1 MAEIDF
7 IIGVDVSKDRLDG
20 FDARSGEIFQE
31 ENSREGRSALARK
44 YHGRP
49 AVFVVEASGGYE
61 RPLREELSAAGFSV
75 RLVDPRK
82 VRLFA
87 RASGR
92 WAKTDR
98 LDAQVIAAYAR
109 AIPGTSPLPD
119 QQQVHLAELVTYRRQ
134 LVDETTA
141 IANQSALL
149 RDPELRRIS
158 KRRLAS
164 LQAQIARLDRRVA
177 ETIETSDDLREKAS
191 LLRSIP
197 GVGPVLCAAL
207 LAFLPELGTLSRHQV
222 AALVGVAPLDNQS
235 GRHNGPRHIYG
246 GRPLLR
252 SILFM
257 GALVASR
264 CNKPL
269 KAFYQHLRMAGKKA
283 KVALVAVMRK
293 LVVLANTLL
302 RERRPYAVR

>member
-31 ENSREGRSALARK
+31 ANSREGRSALARK

-98 LDAQVIAAYAR
+98 LDAQVIAAYAH

-119 QQQVHLAELVTYRRQ
+119 QQQAHLAELVTYRRQ

-197 GVGPVLCAAL
+197 GIGPVLCAAL

>member
-1 MAEIDF
+1 
-7 IIGVDVSKDRLDG
+7 
-20 FDARSGEIFQE
+20 
-31 ENSREGRSALARK
+31 
-44 YHGRP
+44 
-49 AVFVVEASGGYE
+49 
-61 RPLREELSAAGFSV
+61 LREELSKEGYSV
-75 RLVDPRK
+75 RIVDPRK

-109 AIPGTSPLPD
+109 AIPGTSPPPD
-119 QQQVHLAELVTYRRQ
+119 PHQEHLAELATYRRQ

-141 IANQSALL
+141 IANQSGLL
-149 RDPELRRIS
+149 RDPELRRIN

-164 LQAQIARLDRRVA
+164 LQTQIVRIDSRIAQAIQASEA
-177 ETIETSDDLREKAS
+177 LREKAR

-207 LAFLPELGTLSRHQV
+207 LAFLPELGSLSRHQV
-222 AALVGVAPLDNQS
+222 AALVGVAPIDNQS
-235 GRHNGPRHIYG
+235 GRRNGPRHIYG

-252 SILFM
+252 CILFM

-269 KAFYQHLRMAGKKA
+269 AAFYQRLRDAGKKP

-293 LVVLANTLL
+293 LVVLANALL
-302 RERRPYAVR
+302 RDNRAYTP